1 MNKDLINSLAW
12 AGGIVALAVG
22 CSVARHLGYLDQETT
37 LRIVLGVTGLMI
49 AAQGNRIP
57 KTFVPGAGARK
68 AQRVTAWSM
77 VLSGLVY
84 AGAFVFA
91 PTMTAAVVIGCGAII
106 IGMAVTFGYCLSLRN
121 GSRLSKTQN

>member
-12 AGGIVALAVG
+12 GGGILVLALAA
-22 CSVARHLGYLDQETT
+22 SLARNLGFIDQETT
-37 LRIVLGVTGLMI
+37 IRIVLGATGLMI
-49 AAQGNRIP
+49 ASFGNRIP
-57 KTFVPGAGARK
+57 KTFAPSNCARK

-91 PTMTAAVVIGCGAII
+91 PTIMTAVVVGCGAVLL
-106 IGMAVTFGYCLSLRN
+106 GMAVTFGYCLSPRN
-121 GSRLSKTQN
+121 RAKAA

>member
-1 MNKDLINSLAW
+1 MTKDLTNGLAW
-12 AGGIVALAVG
+12 GGGIVALALV
-22 CSVARHLGYLDQETT
+22 CSVARHLDYLDQETT

-68 AQRVTAWSM
+68 AQRVAAWSM

-84 AGAFVFA
+84 AGAFMFA
-91 PTMTAAVVIGCGAII
+91 PTMETAMVIGCGAVIL
-106 IGMAVTFGYCLSLRN
+106 GLTVTFGYCLSLRN
-121 GSRLSKTQN
+121 RTKAA